1 MQRVLSSFSRAFR
14 KSTIRPLS
22 TATVPK
28 TTSTPTTS
36 KMGSVTTTNAD
47 TFIELVKGRR
57 TFYPLNKELT
67 ISTSR
72 IQTIVSE
79 LLQHVPS
86 SFNSQSNRAV
96 ILFGAEHDKLWDITR
111 DILKAIVPAEQWQST
126 ADKMAMFKAGAGTVL
141 FFEDEAP
148 IKALQEQF
156 PPYADKYVDLYL
168 VLELQWG
175 AGWLTSENKVPY
187 LRRPQQRHASLRRL
201 DCPRGRGARRQPA
214 ALQPAD

>member
-1 MQRVLSSFSRAFR
+1 MRRVLSSFSRAFR
-14 KSTIRPLS
+14 KSTTRPLS
-22 TATVPK
+22 TAPVPK
-28 TTSTPTTS
+28 TTTTITS

-47 TFIELVKGRR
+47 TFIELAKGRR
-57 TFYPLNKELT
+57 TFYPLNKDLP

-72 IQTIVSE
+72 IQTIVTE

-141 FFEDEAP
+141 FFEDETP
-148 IKALQEQF
+148 VKALQEQF
-156 PPYADKYVDLYL
+156 PPYADK
-168 VLELQWG
+168 
-175 AGWLTSENKVPY
+175 
-187 LRRPQQRHASLRRL
+187 
-201 DCPRGRGARRQPA
+201 
-214 ALQPAD
+214 